1 MKRAVM
7 RRSPV
12 LLLAVLVT
20 LFAGIGAVRAEPTE
34 ADYRRLNDS
43 LVERHVVPGY
53 TRLAEA
59 TAGLSTAADTFC
71 AAPSM
76 PALEALR
83 GAYGAA
89 ADAWQGIQ
97 HVRFGPVELFMRS
110 VRFAFWPDPR
120 NTVSR
125 QLTSTLAARDPEAVA
140 QPAFDK
146 GSIAVQGLPALE
158 RLLYGKDSAAALMA
172 SGDDARYRCTMITAI
187 AHNLAV
193 IAKDVEAAWTKG
205 DRPFAAVISQAGPDN
220 DRYRDPKEATLDL
233 FKSLYSAIELVA
245 DHKLAKPL
253 GETLAAARPSLA
265 ESWRSERSLDNVR
278 ANLAAAEA
286 MYRGEGGYG
295 MSDFVRQA
303 AGDAAFD
310 DLLSRAF
317 TQTRATADRIA
328 LPLEAAVSD
337 PAARPAVEQLATEA
351 AALKQLLVQ
360 RLSTALGIPVGFNAL
375 DGD

>member
-1 MKRAVM
+1 MKRAIM
-7 RRSPV
+7 RRSPA

-20 LFAGIGAVRAEPTE
+20 LFAGIGAVRAEPAE
-34 ADYRRLNDS
+34 ADYRRLNES

-53 TRLAEA
+53 ARLAEA
-59 TAGLSTAADTFC
+59 TAGLRTSADAFC
-71 AAPSM
+71 ATPSAPG
-76 PALEALR
+76 LETLR
-83 GAYGAA
+83 DAYGAA

-120 NTVSR
+120 NTVGR
-125 QLTSTLAARDPEAVA
+125 QLTSTLASRDPEAVA
-140 QPAFDK
+140 QSAFDK

-158 RLLYGKDSAAALMA
+158 RLLYGKDSAEALLA
-172 SGDDARYRCTMITAI
+172 SGDDARYRCTMVVAVS
-187 AHNLAV
+187 HNLAV
-193 IAKDVEAAWTKG
+193 IAADVETAWTDG
-205 DRPFAAVISQAGPDN
+205 PGAFAAVISRAGPDN

-233 FKSLYSAIELVA
+233 FKSLYTAVELVA

-253 GETLAAARPSLA
+253 GASLAAARPNLA
-265 ESWRSERSLDNVR
+265 ESWRSERSLHNVR

-286 MYRGEGGYG
+286 MYRGAGGYG
-295 MSDFVRQA
+295 MSDFVRKA
-303 AGDAAFD
+303 AGDAALD
-310 DLLSRAF
+310 DLLTRAF
-317 TQTRATADRIA
+317 AQTRATAEQIA
-328 LPLEAAVSD
+328 LPLESAVSD